1 LAWLTDDVADAALA
15 VDVALSVAGA
25 TAVDVDAVVEAALAA
40 IVLDVDIER
49 VELEV
54 SARIIAG
61 SASVAVALVDVAVR
75 AATTPVFK
83 VPTMKRLVRR
93 TLATENATR
102 LFFIPS

>member
-1 LAWLTDDVADAALA
+1 MAWLTEEVADAALT
-15 VDVALSVAGA
+15 VVVALSVAGA
-25 TAVDVDAVVEAALAA
+25 TAVDVAAVVEAALAA
-40 IVLDVDIER
+40 IVLDADVER

-61 SASVAVALVDVAVR
+61 SASVAVAPVVVAVR

-93 TLATENATR
+93 TLAAENAIVVV
-102 LFFIPS
+102 FIS